1 MGARIENV
9 IELLKRL
16 FERGHGRFLGML
28 SDYIDGELEPGARDA
43 LEEHLAGCPSC
54 SEELESLRATVLML
68 RRMPEVE
75 APRSFRLAPEPAS
88 TATPFPERP
97 VFLWAM
103 RVSTA
108 LAVVAFTVMVAGNVS
123 GLWEGGGGDGGR
135 PASAATPEP
144 AAVMEYLPTAA
155 PHPTAMMDEP
165 DSEAMMES
173 GVTAMPEPTAT
184 PEPAPMMEPTAVPE
198 EESAELAFEDD
209 MEEDSAAL
217 DAAPEPTGTPVPVPT
232 TAPIP
237 TPLPSPTPIPAPT
250 ATPTPEPTS
259 TPTAMPA
266 PTATPGPRESTD
278 GETEGEGG
286 NGVALGLTIG
296 LGVLAGALGLGTL
309 YLTLRRR
316 RGVGSS

>member
-1 MGARIENV
+1 
-9 IELLKRL
+9 
-16 FERGHGRFLGML
+16 ML
-28 SDYIDGELEPGARDA
+28 SEYIDGELEAGARAA
-43 LEEHLAGCPSC
+43 LEEHLAGCPTC
-54 SEELESLRATVLML
+54 AEELESLRATVLML

-75 APRSFRLAPEPAS
+75 APRSFRLVPDSTPIPAPQ
-88 TATPFPERP
+88 PEKP

-108 LAVVAFTVMVAGNVS
+108 VAVVAFTVMVAGNVS

-155 PHPTAMMDEP
+155 PHPTAMMNEP

-173 GVTAMPEPTAT
+173 GVTAMPEPTAA
-184 PEPAPMMEPTAVPE
+184 PEPAPMTEPTAMPE
-198 EESAELAFEDD
+198 EESAEAAFED
-209 MEEDSAAL
+209 EVGKDSATI
-217 DAAPEPTGTPVPVPT
+217 DAAPESTSTPAPAPT

-237 TPLPSPTPIPAPT
+237 TPLPSPTPIPTPT

-259 TPTAMPA
+259 IPTVIPA

-278 GETEGEGG
+278 EGTEGEGG

-316 RGVGSS
+316 RGVGWGIKW